1 MLDAV
6 EGNGRKSER
15 RANMVRAGIGNVVHF
30 FGCILKGAAWILIH
44 ALKLA
49 LAVLEIVLLSA
60 GSVMKIFL
68 LVLA

>member
-1 MLDAV
+1 ML
-6 EGNGRKSER
+6 K
-15 RANMVRAGIGNVVHF
+15 AGIGNVVHF
-30 FGCILKGAAWILIH
+30 LGCILKGAAWILIH

-49 LAVLEIVLLSA
+49 LAVLEVVLLLT